1 MITPQ
6 LSCDDP
12 VLPELQAVVLAAGPG
27 SRVTDISV
35 GRAKCMMQVANRPML
50 FFPLKILERAHFTG
64 EFLRLMNKNVT
75 QNS

>member
-35 GRAKCMMQVANRPML
+35 GRAKCLMQVANRPML
-50 FFPLKILERAHFTG
+50 FFPLKILEQAHFKG
-64 EFLRLMNKNVT
+64 KFFQLMKENRT
-75 QNS
+75 